1 MTNPEIRADVRKAGL
16 AAGQDNKIEAL
27 IRIRIPALPEA
38 DRKARPSLNLAFVID
53 RSGSMSGM
61 PLHEACRCTLEML
74 GRLTPRDRAAIVIY
88 DDKPEILV
96 ESRPVDTTEPFR
108 HAIRMVRSGGSTNL
122 HGGWELGRGAITAH
136 ATTETISRVLLLS
149 DGRANA
155 GIDDP
160 LKIAAFVGEAAAQGV
175 STSTYGLGQHFNED
189 LMIEMGKR
197 GGGRAAYGETAA
209 DLIEPYQEEFSLL
222 DAIFGRKVRLR
233 LKAAGGVP
241 VEIVNGY
248 ERGPDGS
255 VALPDLAHGAETWAV
270 VRFTV
275 LAATMA
281 HAPVGADF
289 AILESEVSFEANDGK
304 RYELPTSWLA
314 LPVMSPEAHAGLP
327 EDPLVRQRAGELLAA
342 VFQDAAIMAAEQ
354 GDLDTVKVI
363 LAKAKAEAQGNPWV
377 EAVLASLQEL
387 VETGDRILLIK
398 EMKFSRTNL
407 RNRSASLFER
417 QDYSSLSE
425 GDEAEFIR
433 RKMRRGRRE
442 F

>member
-1 MTNPEIRADVRKAGL
+1 MVQPEIRIEARKPGL
-16 AAGQDNKIEAL
+16 IVGQDNYIEAL
-27 IRIRIPALPEA
+27 IRIRVPALPEA
-38 DRKARPSLNLAFVID
+38 AVPSRPALNLAFVID
-53 RSGSMSGM
+53 RSGSMSGQ
-61 PLHEACRCTLEML
+61 PLREACRCTMEML
-74 GRLTPRDRAAIVIY
+74 KRLTPRDRAAVVVY
-88 DDKPEILV
+88 DDKPEILI
-96 ESRPVDTTEPFR
+96 ESRATDTVEPFR
-108 HAIRMVRSGGSTNL
+108 NAIRMVRSGGSTNL
-122 HGGWELGRGAITAH
+122 HGGWELGRRAIAAH
-136 ATTETISRVLLLS
+136 SATGTISRVLLLS

-160 LKIAAFVGEAAAQGV
+160 LKIAAFVGEAAAQGI

-233 LKAAGGVP
+233 LKAAGGVL
-241 VEIVNGY
+241 VEVVNGY
-248 ERGPDGS
+248 ERVPDGA
-255 VALPDLAHGAETWAV
+255 VAMPDLAHGAETWAL

-275 LAATMA
+275 PAAAMA
-281 HAPVGADF
+281 QAPIGADF
-289 AILESEVSFEANDGK
+289 AILESEISFEANDGK
-304 RYELPTSWLA
+304 RYELPTTWLA
-314 LPVMSPEAHAGLP
+314 LPVMSPEAQAALP

-342 VFQDAAIMAAEQ
+342 VFQDAAITAAEQ
-354 GDLDTVKVI
+354 GDLDTVKAI
-363 LAKAKAEAQGNPWV
+363 LAKAQAEAQGNPWV

-407 RNRSASLFER
+407 RSRSASLFER
-417 QDYSSLSE
+417 QDYSTLSE
-425 GDEAEFIR
+425 GREAEFLR
-433 RKMRRGRRE
+433 RKMRRGRKE

>member
-1 MTNPEIRADVRKAGL
+1 MTQPEIRIDARKLGL

-27 IRIRIPALPEA
+27 VRIRIPALPVEA
-38 DRKARPSLNLAFVID
+38 QSKRPALNLAFVID
-53 RSGSMSGM
+53 RSGSMSGA
-61 PLHEACRCTLEML
+61 PLREACRCTLEML
-74 GRLTPRDRAAIVIY
+74 TRLTERDRASVVVY
-88 DDKPEILV
+88 DDKPEIV
-96 ESRPVDTTEPFR
+96 IDSRPVDKAAPFR
-108 HAIRMVRSGGSTNL
+108 AAIQMIRSGGSTNL
-122 HGGWELGRGAITAH
+122 HGGWELGRSTVAAHTA
-136 ATTETISRVLLLS
+136 TGTISRVLLLS

-160 LKIAAFVGEAAAQGV
+160 MKIAAFVGEAAAQGV

-222 DAIFGRKVRLR
+222 DAIFGRRVRLR

-248 ERGPDGS
+248 ERMPDGTA
-255 VALPDLAHGAETWAV
+255 ALPDLAHGAETWAM

-275 LAATMA
+275 PTSAMA
-281 HAPVGADF
+281 QAPIGADF
-289 AILESEVSFEANDGK
+289 AILESEVSFEANEGK
-304 RYELPTSWLA
+304 RYELPTTWLA
-314 LPVMSPEAHAGLP
+314 LPVMSPEAQAGLP

-354 GDLDTVKVI
+354 GDLDTVKAI
-363 LAKAKAEAQGNPWV
+363 LAKAQAEAQGNPWV
-377 EAVLASLQEL
+377 ESVLASLQEL

-407 RNRSASLFER
+407 RSRSASLFER
-417 QDYSSLSE
+417 QDYSNLSE
-425 GDEAEFIR
+425 GDEAEFLR
-433 RKMRRGRRE
+433 RKMRRGRKE